1 MSIADV
7 IDRLLDEEDLG
18 REGAAEALNRIMG
31 GEIDP
36 IQTAAFLIGLRAKGE
51 SASELAGLVS
61 AVRDHS
67 TKVTVEHDV
76 FVDTCGT
83 GGGAS
88 TFNVST
94 AAAFVVA
101 GAGVVVAKHGNRSS
115 TSRSG
120 SADVLEALG
129 AVVDLP
135 AEGVARSM
143 DETGIGFMFAPSFH
157 PAFKHVIP
165 VRRALA
171 VRTVFN
177 ILGPL
182 ANPAGVRH
190 QVIGIADRSYLDRIA
205 AAIADLGTERTIL
218 VSSDDGLDEFSTS
231 SPSGVIDITPDGIRR
246 WRFDPTSLGIAPPA
260 PGALAG
266 GEPSENADVIR
277 RILEARSG
285 GPATDIVALNAAAGL
300 VAAGVADD
308 IGDGY
313 DLART
318 SIESGQAAERLAAFS
333 ALTTRLAPE
342 MIDR

>member
-7 IDRLLDEEDLG
+7 IDRLLADEDLG
-18 REGAAEALNRIMG
+18 REGAAEALTRIMG
-31 GEIDP
+31 GEVDP

-51 SASELAGLVS
+51 TSSELAGLVS

-67 TKVTVEHDV
+67 TKVVVDHEV

-135 AEGVARSM
+135 ADGVARSM

-157 PAFKHVIP
+157 PAFRHVVP

-190 QVIGIADRSYLDRIA
+190 QVIGIADRTYMDRIA
-205 AAIADLGTERTIL
+205 SAIAELGTDRTIL
-218 VSSDDGLDEFSTS
+218 VSSDDGLDELSTS
-231 SPSGVIDITPDGIRR
+231 SPSEVVDITADGIRR
-246 WRFDPTSLGIAPPA
+246 WRFDPRDLGIAPPP
-260 PGALAG
+260 PGSLAG

-277 RILEARSG
+277 AILETRRG

-300 VAAGVADD
+300 VAAGVVDD
-308 IGDGY
+308 IVDGY
-313 DLART
+313 ELART
-318 SIESGQAAERLAAFS
+318 SIESGQAAERLVAFS
-333 ALTTRLAPE
+333 TLTTRLAPT
-342 MIDR
+342 

>member
-1 MSIADV
+1 MSIADA
-7 IDRLLDEEDLG
+7 IDRVLADEDLG
-18 REGAAEALNRIMG
+18 RQGAAEALTRIMG

-51 SASELAGLVS
+51 TSSELAGLVS
-61 AVRDHS
+61 AVRDYA
-67 TKVTVEHDV
+67 TKVTVDHEV

-135 AEGVARSM
+135 AEGVARSI

-157 PAFKHVIP
+157 PAFKHVVP

-190 QVIGIADRSYLDRIA
+190 QVIGIADRGYMDRIA
-205 AAIADLGTERTIL
+205 AAIAELGTDRTIL

-231 SPSGVIDITPDGIRR
+231 SPSEVVDITADGIRK
-246 WRFDPTSLGIAPPA
+246 WRFDPRDLGIAPPP
-260 PGALAG
+260 PGSLAG

-277 RILEARSG
+277 AILETRSG

-300 VAAGVADD
+300 VAAGVVDD
-308 IGDGY
+308 IVDGY
-313 DLART
+313 ELART
-318 SIESGQAAERLAAFS
+318 SIESGQAAERLVAFS
-333 ALTTRLAPE
+333 TLTTRLAPT
-342 MIDR
+342 

>member
-18 REGAAEALNRIMG
+18 RDGATQALSRIMAG
-31 GEIDP
+31 QIDP

-51 SASELAGLVS
+51 TASELAGLVT

-67 TKVTVEHDV
+67 TKVQVDHEV
-76 FVDTCGT
+76 YVDTCGT
-83 GGGAS
+83 GGGVS

-115 TSRSG
+115 TSKSG

-135 AEGVARSM
+135 SDAVTRSI

-157 PAFKHVIP
+157 PAFRHVVP

-190 QVIGIADRSYLDRIA
+190 QVIGIADRAYLDRIA
-205 AAIADLGTERTIL
+205 MAIAELGTDRTIL
-218 VSSDDGLDEFSTS
+218 VSSDDGMDELSTS
-231 SPSGVIDITPDGIRR
+231 APSEVVEITAEGVRR
-246 WRFDPTSLGIAPPA
+246 WRFDPADLRIPPPPHDSL
-260 PGALAG
+260 LG
-266 GEPSENADVIR
+266 GEPAQNADVIR
-277 RILEARSG
+277 RILEG
-285 GPATDIVALNAAAGL
+285 GQGPSTDIVALNAAAGL
-300 VAAGVADD
+300 VAAGVVDD
-308 IGDGY
+308 IADGY
-313 DLART
+313 DLARST
-318 SIESGQAAERLAAFS
+318 IESGHAAERLVQFS
-333 ALTTRLAPE
+333 DLTTRLAST
-342 MIDR
+342 

>member
-157 PAFKHVIP
+157 PAFKHVVP

-231 SPSGVIDITPDGIRR
+231 SPSEVIDITPDGIRR

-333 ALTTRLAPE
+333 DLTTRLAAS
-342 MIDR
+342 DD

>member
-7 IDRLLDEEDLG
+7 IDRLLAEEDLG
-18 REGAAEALNRIMG
+18 RDGAADALSRIMA

-51 SASELAGLVS
+51 SASEIAGLVS

-67 TKVTVEHDV
+67 TRVTVDHEV

-101 GAGVVVAKHGNRSS
+101 GAGVAVAKHGNRSS
-115 TSRSG
+115 TSKSG

-129 AVVDLP
+129 VVVDLP
-135 AEGVARSM
+135 ADAVSQSI

-157 PAFKHVIP
+157 PAFKHVVP
-165 VRRALA
+165 VRRQLA

-182 ANPAGVRH
+182 TNPAGVRH
-190 QVIGIADRSYLDRIA
+190 QVIGIADRTYLDRIA
-205 AAIADLGTERTIL
+205 IAIAELGTDRTII
-218 VSSDDGLDEFSTS
+218 VTSDDGLDELSTS
-231 SPSGVIDITPDGIRR
+231 SPSEVVEITPDGVRK
-246 WRFDPTSLGIAPPA
+246 WRFDPADLGIRPPA
-260 PGALAG
+260 PGSLAG

-277 RILEARSG
+277 RILEGAE
-285 GPATDIVALNAAAGL
+285 GPATDIVAINAAAGL
-300 VAAGVADD
+300 LAAGTVDD
-308 IGDGY
+308 IRDGY
-313 DLART
+313 DLARS
-318 SIESGQAAERLAAFS
+318 SIEGGQAAERLARFS
-333 ALTTRLAPE
+333 TLTNRLAPT
-342 MIDR
+342 